1 MSNGIEENIFEK
13 NNYVVIK
20 EAIPIELAD
29 FVKDYFLMKRK
40 VTDTLRYTKIISPYV
55 EYMGMWGDGQIPNTY
70 AHYADIAMETLLKKL
85 RPTMEKVTGRK
96 LYENYSFARIYKY
109 GDTLF
114 RHKDRFSCEISTT
127 LNLGGDPWP
136 IYLDPT
142 GGKGNEGVEV
152 NLRPGDMLAYKG
164 NILEHWRY
172 AFTGTDCVQ
181 VFLHYNDVNT
191 PGAEENKYDTR
202 PFIGL
207 PSCLRKK

>member
-1 MSNGIEENIFEK
+1 MLEF
-13 NNYVVIK
+13 
-20 EAIPIELAD
+20 
-29 FVKDYFLMKRK
+29 
-40 VTDTLRYTKIISPYV
+40 T
-55 EYMGMWGDGQIPNTY
+55 NTEILSS
-70 AHYADIAMETLLKKL
+70 DI
-85 RPTMEKVTGRK
+85 
-96 LYENYSFARIYKY
+96 RI
-109 GDTLF
+109 D
-114 RHKDRFSCEISTT
+114 S
-127 LNLGGDPWP
+127 
-136 IYLDPT
+136 LDPT
-142 GGKGNEGVEV
+142 GGKGNEGVEI